1 MSETENGVM
10 TVSTYCRSWLL
21 FAALTLAGG
30 LSVAPARAQSE
41 AAQPTEYPSYVEI
54 GARGEL
60 ILTPDTAARLVVER
74 NLQLAA
80 AAEGIDAAG
89 GRLRQ
94 ARAASGLSAKIS
106 GVFLRKGP
114 VTSFEL
120 PSSSDGG
127 GDEADT
133 DGNRKP
139 IELSGDH
146 FETMTVEV
154 SKPLYTQG
162 RIELGAG
169 MAREGVEIAE
179 LSETSARRALVL
191 ASQEGAYGVLR
202 LKQLSAVAAARLT
215 AVAEHERLS
224 EIMRDAGVVAQFEVV
239 QAQTE
244 LSRAQQDLISAQ
256 TGVKQATAQLRNIIN
271 FPQTTDVDVVDCAP
285 PRQPDGDLSELI
297 ERAWAGRPEVKL
309 ADSALTI
316 ARMNLLLARRDM
328 GLTVALTGSYS
339 RQTVSGFSGEFGWQ
353 AGVAIEKPLFD
364 GGARDGKVAEASAR
378 LRSAEFD
385 VERAREDIAL
395 DVTRQTLAIAEA
407 REKIAAAEQGVVEA
421 RERRRMARLRYR
433 EGITVGIEVIDA
445 DTALAAADANLINAQ
460 YDLQLAIVRLRSA
473 MGLLDV
479 QPREV
484 ETQ

>member
-1 MSETENGVM
+1 MVIRLSKRT
-10 TVSTYCRSWLL
+10 CRTLPPLMAFVLL
-21 FAALTLAGG
+21 AL
-30 LSVAPARAQSE
+30 VPA
-41 AAQPTEYPSYVEI
+41 AAQEVTATASVYPSYVEI

-89 GRLRQ
+89 GRLAQ
-94 ARAASGLSAKIS
+94 ARAAGGLSAKVS

-114 VTSFEL
+114 ATTIEL
-120 PSSSDGG
+120 PGAPDDGGDGEDGG
-127 GDEADT
+127 GE
-133 DGNRKP
+133 P

-146 FETMTVEV
+146 LETVTLEL

-162 RIELGAG
+162 RLELGAG
-169 MAREGVEIAE
+169 MAREGVAIAE
-179 LSETSARRALVL
+179 LSEASARRALVL
-191 ASQEGAYGVLR
+191 ASQEGAYAVLR
-202 LKQLSAVAAARLT
+202 LKQLAAVAAARLT
-215 AVAEHERLS
+215 AVAEHTRLS
-224 EIMRDAGVVAQFEVV
+224 EIMQDAGVVARFEVI

-256 TGVKQATAQLRNIIN
+256 TGVKQATARLRNLIN

-285 PRQPDGDLSELI
+285 PKQPDGDLTELI

-316 ARMNLLLARRDM
+316 ARMNLRLARRDM
-328 GLTVALTGSYS
+328 GLSVALIGSYS

-364 GGARDGKVAEASAR
+364 SGARDGKVAEALAG
-378 LRSAEFD
+378 LRSAELD
-385 VERAREDIAL
+385 LERTREDVAL
-395 DVTRQTLAIAEA
+395 DVTRQVLAIAEA
-407 REKIAAAEQGVVEA
+407 REKIAAAEQGVVEG
-421 RERRRMARLRYR
+421 RERRRMAQLRYR
-433 EGITVGIEVIDA
+433 EGITAGIEVIDS
-445 DTALAAADANLINAQ
+445 DTALAAADANLINAE

-479 QPREV
+479 QPQEV